1 MERLFSTSQRIKILQ
16 AVIFRPY
23 GIIVNNIASQ
33 LRLSKGLVSKYFQ
46 ILLKQKLLKKE
57 KGKLI
62 VSESPLVRAIK
73 ILLNI
78 KSIDTRI
85 FSKYPFVIAAGLYG
99 SCARDSEDSDTDLW
113 VRLKDVEE
121 TKAASLTAELGRK
134 VKNAKVLLLSDKKIE
149 KIRKD
154 DTMFYHSLAF
164 GSIIL
169 HGDRNELQRNGC
181 KT

>member
-1 MERLFSTSQRIKILQ
+1 MQSLFSTSQRIKILQ
-16 AVIFRPY
+16 AVIFRT
-23 GIIVNNIASQ
+23 GSVSVNNISSQ

-46 ILLKQKLLKKE
+46 ILLKQKILKKG

-62 VSESPLVRAIK
+62 VSESPTVRAIK

-78 KSIDTRI
+78 KSIDAKI
-85 FSKYPFVIAAGLYG
+85 FSKYHFVIAAGLYG
-99 SCARDSEDSDTDLW
+99 SCARGENTEDSDTDLW

-134 VKNAKVLLLSDKKIE
+134 VKNAKILLLSDKKIE

-154 DTMFYHSLAF
+154 DMMFYHSLAF

-169 HGDRNELQRNGC
+169 YGDKYAAQI
-181 KT
+181 

>member
-1 MERLFSTSQRIKILQ
+1 MESLFSTSQRIKILQ
-16 AVIFRPY
+16 AVIFRTESVS
-23 GIIVNNIASQ
+23 VNNIASQ

-46 ILLKQKLLKKE
+46 ILLKQKMLRKE

-62 VSESPLVRAIK
+62 VSESPSVRAIK

-99 SCARDSEDSDTDLW
+99 SCARGENTEDSDTDLW

-169 HGDRNELQRNGC
+169 YGDKNAAQI
-181 KT
+181 